1 MVSPGSLQWP
11 TMNEEVVADN
21 NAVHATV
28 NLLLC

>member
-1 MVSPGSLQWP
+1 MGSLQWL

-21 NAVHATV
+21 NAVHAAV